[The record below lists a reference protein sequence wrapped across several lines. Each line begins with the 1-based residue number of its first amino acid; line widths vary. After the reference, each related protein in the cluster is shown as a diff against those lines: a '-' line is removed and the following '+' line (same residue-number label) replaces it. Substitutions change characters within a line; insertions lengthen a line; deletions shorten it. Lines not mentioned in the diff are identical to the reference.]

1 MGEKETADRAGWVVL
16 SGRGDFWQKDGSKGE
31 KKGLQDGGESRGVSH
46 ETSLII

>member
-16 SGRGDFWQKDGSKGE
+16 SVRGDFWQKDGSKGE
-31 KKGLQDGGESRGVSH
+31 KKGLQDGGEPRGVSH